1 VWNEAQAAVN
11 TLKRSRG
18 RIGTAGPRV
27 YEGIAPIGTQN
38 AIPRTEQLIPTTGI
52 DTTGTDL
59 GSAAANRENVTPGS
73 TIRDAQRAVD
83 EAKAVL
89 SHTKSGSAEETRA
102 KAALQTAKGK
112 LDAVKAKSKGG
123 SPIRQI
129 SENYLDDV
137 LGNRN
142 PATPD
147 LIPV

>member
-1 VWNEAQAAVN
+1 
-11 TLKRSRG
+11 
-18 RIGTAGPRV
+18 
-27 YEGIAPIGTQN
+27 
-38 AIPRTEQLIPTTGI
+38 LIPTPGVDSTGI
-52 DTTGTDL
+52 DL

-89 SHTKSGSAEETRA
+89 SHTKSGSAAETRA
-102 KAALQTAKGK
+102 KAELQTAKGK